1 MQATAKVTNGATS
14 VRQELAML
22 GLTPEIL
29 YESIEFG
36 ENYRALCT
44 PNDPPSFHGVTAWAR
59 SLRALREI
67 LASEGWTKDDAGN
80 YSTVVNPDRSLAIAV
95 STGDKET
102 GVYDPARPFAS
113 PKLKHP
119 KGNMTKEAVN
129 RNVVALFLFADMA
142 ADVKAKADELEAAE
156 NRTTWMLLKRREKD
170 TVFAELSL
178 ANDFD
183 GGQVSGWEHR
193 IILEP
198 FDVEPIVDIGD
209 DSGDDSGDLEID
221 VPVRRLS

>member
-1 MQATAKVTNGATS
+1 MQATSKVTKGEIS
-14 VRQELAML
+14 VRQELAAL

-29 YESIEFG
+29 SEAIAFG
-36 ENYRALCT
+36 ESYRSLCT

-59 SLRALREI
+59 SLRGLREI
-67 LASEGWTKDDAGN
+67 LSIEGWTKDDSGN
-80 YSTVVNPDRSLAIAV
+80 FSTVVSPDRSLAIAV

-102 GVYDPARPFAS
+102 GIYDPNRPFAS

-129 RNVVALFLFADMA
+129 QNAVALFLFPDMA
-142 ADVKAKADELEAAE
+142 ADAKAKAEELEATK
-156 NRTTWMLLKRREKD
+156 NRITWMLLKRREKD

-178 ANDFD
+178 ASEFD
-183 GGQVSGWEHR
+183 AGQVSGWEHR

-198 FDVEPIVDIGD
+198 FDVEPVVDVGD
-209 DSGDDSGDLEID
+209 DSGDDSGDTVID
-221 VPVRRLS
+221 VPVRRL